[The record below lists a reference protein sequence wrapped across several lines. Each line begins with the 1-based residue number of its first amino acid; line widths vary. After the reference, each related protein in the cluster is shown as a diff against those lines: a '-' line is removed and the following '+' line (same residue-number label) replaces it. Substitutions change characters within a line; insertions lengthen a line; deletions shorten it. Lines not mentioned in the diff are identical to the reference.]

1 MYLRDVSLLRAMSLP
16 HWSCCFRLS
25 RLAERRKK
33 RVMKLDRSR
42 VAPLRASSQQEEK
55 RPVTDARASFVD
67 ERCVGQ
73 SVSMSMSGLRGRP
86 MVQPGMWVSRV
97 ENGRTRL
104 FQDPKRMAPALLTA
118 DQVVV
123 S

>member
-1 MYLRDVSLLRAMSLP
+1 MYLTHVSLLRAMSLP
-16 HWSCCFRLS
+16 HWSCCFRLP
-25 RLAERRKK
+25 RLAETRKK
-33 RVMKLDRSR
+33 RVMKLDHSR

-67 ERCVGQ
+67 EKCVGQ
-73 SVSMSMSGLRGRP
+73 SVSMSGLRGRP
-86 MVQPGMWVSRV
+86 MVQPRMWVSRV
-97 ENGRTRL
+97 ENGTTRL
-104 FQDPKRMAPALLTA
+104 FQDPKRIAPALLTA